1 MRMYIFVA
9 VLVMGFSSV
18 FAYSPSPLSLT
29 VECPQPVNLLEGQS
43 YDTTVTGLPKII
55 ENDGGA
61 ITITYLEYY
70 TKGNCSNKNDVVT
83 RIFTIRNAKG
93 DLQRCNQSIF
103 LKHRTI
109 NEIRFP
115 TDTTVSYPKNGSFV
129 SAILGVPDELGG
141 LVISFSDTKL
151 SSGCASPVRIRRVWT
166 ITDRCT
172 GAVNTRTSLINVLNY
187 QNSFEHQKVVE
198 DDLCDEE
205 GLISISP
212 LGEFGAY
219 TYAWSNGATTSL
231 ISNLKP
237 GIYSVVITDKFK
249 CNTLVSFGLESMS
262 VKADVG
268 GRIVTQNDYRVYPDS
283 IYITDAA
290 NVKKFCLSANGG
302 LHYGFTVK
310 KRNSGF
316 MEYRL
321 VKRSDPVAGISTKD
335 VLLIQKHI
343 LGIERFSDTLKYFAA
358 DVNNNFN
365 VTASDMTE
373 LRRLIL
379 GIKDNFTAVL
389 PWYFLRTDWKQV
401 ISPFQSFQSIQF
413 KGIQIVNFPRQNAD
427 ILALKMGDIDLSYR
441 QTFTGNQLTQ
451 RLMGISCKL
460 IHGDVKSLGNQMV
473 EVPFYLS
480 ATKDIMGLQFALN
493 LCGNGDEM
501 HSIIPMQIPEDHI
514 YLKANTVTVSHSTGL
529 PLVWD
534 PQKPVFAIRC
544 KVERL
549 NNLTALFCMNDK
561 ITAEYYDNQLAEW
574 GLELIQQGAVN
585 SEEKSYFLSPQPV
598 REMLHIRSKEIGF
611 SNFSIFTSDGRK
623 LEQLT
628 FESDLDYPVAALPSG
643 FYFYR
648 IEKNSTIRQSGR
660 FVVVK

>member
-1 MRMYIFVA
+1 MRMYLFVA
-9 VLVMGFSSV
+9 VLVMGFSSA

-29 VECPQPVNLLEGQS
+29 VECPQPVNLMEGQS
-43 YDTTVTGLPKII
+43 YDTTVTGLPKVI

-61 ITITYLEYY
+61 VTITYLEYY

-103 LKHRTI
+103 LRHRTI
-109 NEIRFP
+109 NEIKFP
-115 TDTTVSYPKNGSFV
+115 TDTTVSYPKTGSFV
-129 SAILGVPDELGG
+129 SAILGVPDELGA
-141 LVISFSDTKL
+141 LIISFSDTKL
-151 SSGCASPVRIRRVWT
+151 SSGCSSPVRIRRVWT

-205 GLISISP
+205 GLISVSP

-219 TYAWSNGATTSL
+219 TYAWSNGATTSI

-283 IYITDAA
+283 IYITDA
-290 NVKKFCLSANGG
+290 NNIKKFCLSANGG

-321 VKRSDPVAGISTKD
+321 VKRTDPVAGISTKD

-401 ISPFQSFQSIQF
+401 IAPFQSFQSIQF

-441 QTFTGNQLTQ
+441 QTFTGNQLDQ
-451 RLMGISCKL
+451 RLKGTSCKL
-460 IHGDVKSLGNQMV
+460 IQGPVKVVGNRMV
-473 EVPFYLS
+473 EIPFYLT
-480 ATKDIMGLQFALN
+480 ANQDVMGFQFALS
-493 LCGNGDEM
+493 LCDAGE
-501 HSIIPMQIPEDHI
+501 IIKVRSVQIPEENIH
-514 YLKANTVTVSHSTGL
+514 LKENALIVSHSTGL
-529 PLVWD
+529 PLIWNN
-534 PQKPVFAIRC
+534 PQPAFILTCRVDA
-544 KVERL
+544 L
-549 NNLTALFCMNDK
+549 NDINYEFCLNDK
-561 ITAEYYDNQLAEW
+561 IISEYYDRNLVEW
-574 GLELIQQGAVN
+574 GLELNQKNEVPTDHV
-585 SEEKSYFLSPQPV
+585 SYHFSPQPV
-598 REMLHIRSKEIGF
+598 KDLLHIRSEQIGL
-611 SNFSIFTSDGRK
+611 SYLSVYSTDGRK
-623 LEQLT
+623 IDQLA
-628 FESDLDYPVAALPSG
+628 FESDLDYDTGGLPSG
-643 FYFYR
+643 CYFYR
-648 IEKNSTIRQSGR
+648 IEKNSYVMQSGR
-660 FVVVK
+660 FVVSK